1 MDPLAMVIYLV
12 GIVMLGGGIL
22 YFILRKKRR
31 GLVIALAGLV
41 IAIVPFA
48 LNIWLAHGS

>member
-12 GIVMLGGGIL
+12 GIVMLVGGVI
-22 YFILRKKRR
+22 YFILRRQKR
-31 GLVIALAGLV
+31 GLVIALVGLV
-41 IAIVPFA
+41 IALVPFV